1 VLDWVFRGDAVDDG
15 DLGLAV
21 RKVRQYERL
30 SPSGKPEVVRGYQ
43 AQHHWWGQPRS
54 WWIPHPDWERGQ
66 QEWITAGEKGWARTG
81 KENWARGEA
90 AAREAEHGAG
100 GARGT
105 PAGSTGKE
113 ASRAGLN
120 TERTAEKAEH
130 GTAKPVTVPRTAH
143 GGATPRPQLPEHGYL
158 RPDPARLERTRGTY
172 KRPQDHPFF
181 KKNPLSAE
189 NVRNRYGEATEAEKH
204 QGMRW
209 YEDMHR
215 LAWALGGGDAARGAG
230 VLAALSPQTGWPIN
244 MFNAARYLA
253 EGRPEGKMQA
263 TGDMRKS
270 AERILA
276 GEHPNDVLKSPK
288 TNAFGVLGALGADHP
303 EDEHGRVVVDR
314 HAMSV
319 AAGKRLTKEDV
330 SGKGENATPIGDD
343 FFYEHVADM
352 YRHAARDISEQ
363 TGQEIA
369 PHQLQAI
376 TWLVQQRMNEAGDIR
391 EGKGKG
397 LRTNMRNAWNNW
409 GDYAREHGLRTELGT
424 TSLPPTPIT
433 RGEVAA
439 SGGLE
444 TGGGPSRPV
453 SAAEFH
459 DIATQGRQIL
469 DDSRGDSAPPEG
481 LVANW
486 ESLKAQ
492 AWAEVQLSW
501 GGMTIDARTGEPLP
515 QGADKF
521 ATTVKPP
528 GIETMSIPEGGTEA
542 QFDKAMDAAFQR
554 FEPLLERAGYHLG
567 IFHDDAT
574 HRIDFDPVFVSD
586 TQSQAEA
593 IGAYTHNVGG
603 SYHFASGNGYWPP
616 HIQGQ

>member
-1 VLDWVFRGDAVDDG
+1 VLDWVFREDDDE
-15 DLGLAV
+15 DLSLAV
-21 RKVRQYERL
+21 RQVRQYERK
-30 SPSGKPEVVRGYQ
+30 SPAGKPEVVRGYQ
-43 AQHHWWGQPRS
+43 AQHAWWTKPRT

-81 KENWARGEA
+81 KENWAKGEA
-90 AAREAEHGAG
+90 AADSARAARDTQRTAERAQHGTGKAPRGGAETAKGAERAEHGG
-100 GARGT
+100 DN
-105 PAGSTGKE
+105 P
-113 ASRAGLN
+113 
-120 TERTAEKAEH
+120 
-130 GTAKPVTVPRTAH
+130 VPR
-143 GGATPRPQLPEHGYL
+143 GAAPRPQLPEHGYL
-158 RPDPARLERTRGTY
+158 RPDPSRLERTRGTY

-189 NVRNRYGEATEAEKH
+189 NVKNRYGEATEAEKH

-215 LAWALGGGDAARGAG
+215 LAWALGGGDAVKGAG
-230 VLAALSPQTGWPIN
+230 VLSALSPQTGWPIN

-263 TGDMRKS
+263 TGDMRKN

-276 GEHPNDVLKSPK
+276 GEHPNDVLKTPK

-319 AAGKRLTKEDV
+319 AAGKRLLKEDV
-330 SGKGENATPIGDD
+330 SGKGENASPIGDD

-397 LRTNMRNAWNNW
+397 VRTGMRNAWLSW

-433 RGEVAA
+433 EAEARGD
-439 SGGLE
+439 
-444 TGGGPSRPV
+444 SRGI
-453 SAAEFH
+453 SAAEWH

-469 DDSRGDSAPPEG
+469 DDARGDNAPPEG

-486 ESLKAQ
+486 ESLKQQ
-492 AWAEVQLSW
+492 AWAEVQQSW

-515 QGADKF
+515 EGADKF
-521 ATTVKPP
+521 ATSAKPP
-528 GIETMSIPEGGTEA
+528 GIETMSIPEGSTEA

-554 FEPLLERAGYHLG
+554 FEPLLERGGYHLG
-567 IFHDDAT
+567 IFHDDAH
-574 HRIDFDPVFVSD
+574 HRIDFDPVFVSG
-586 TQSQAEA
+586 SQDQANA
-593 IGAYTHNVGG
+593 IAAYTHNIGG
-603 SYHFASGNGYWPP
+603 SFRFSDGLGYFPP
-616 HIQGQ
+616 HIKAQ

>member
-1 VLDWVFRGDAVDDG
+1 MVREDDVE
-15 DLGLAV
+15 LAT
-21 RKVRQYERL
+21 RHVRQYTRH
-30 SPSGKPEVVRGYQ
+30 SPTGKPEVVRSYQ
-43 AQHHWWGQPRS
+43 AQHHWWGQPQQ
-54 WWIPHPDWERGQ
+54 WWIPHPDWIRGQ
-66 QEWITAGEKGWARTG
+66 QEWVTAGEKGWAEKG
-81 KENWARGEA
+81 KENWAKGEA
-90 AAREAEHGAG
+90 AAREAQHGAG
-100 GARGT
+100 GARNV
-105 PAGSTGKE
+105 PSKTGKD
-113 ASRAGLN
+113 ASRGSLD
-120 TERTAEKAEH
+120 TTRTAEKAEH
-130 GTAKPVTVPRTAH
+130 GTAKQGPK
-143 GGATPRPQLPEHGYL
+143 GASPRPQLPEHGYL
-158 RPDPARLERTRGTY
+158 RPDPARLERKPRKGSY
-172 KRPQDHPFF
+172 SRPQDHPFF
-181 KKNPLSAE
+181 KKNPLSAD
-189 NVRNRYGEATEAEKH
+189 NIVRAFDESTQAEKH

-215 LAWALGGGDAARGAG
+215 LAWALGGGDAAKGAG
-230 VLAALSPQTGWPIN
+230 VLAALSPQTGWPVN

-253 EGRPEGKMQA
+253 HGQVEGKMQA
-263 TGDMRKS
+263 TGEMRKS

-303 EDEHGRVVVDR
+303 EDELGRVVVDR

-319 AAGKRLTKEDV
+319 AAGKRLMKEDV
-330 SGKGENATPIGDD
+330 SGKGENASPIGDS

-352 YRHAARDISEQ
+352 YREAARAVSEREG
-363 TGQEIA
+363 TEIA

-376 TWLVQQRMNEAGDIR
+376 TWLRQQRFNEAKDLR

-397 LRTNMRNAWNNW
+397 LRTNMRNAWQNW
-409 GDYAREHGLRTELGT
+409 ADYAREHGLRTELGT

-433 RGEVAA
+433 ESEARGN
-439 SGGLE
+439 
-444 TGGGPSRPV
+444 SRAV

-486 ESLKAQ
+486 ESLKQQ
-492 AWAEVQLSW
+492 AWAEVQQSW
-501 GGMTIDARTGEPLP
+501 GGMTIDARTGEALP

-528 GIETMSIPEGGTEA
+528 GIETMSIPEGATEA
-542 QFDKAMDAAFQR
+542 QFDKAMDAAFER

-567 IFHDDAT
+567 IFRDDDT

-586 TQSQAEA
+586 TQAHAEA
-593 IGAYTHNVGG
+593 VGAYSHNIGG
-603 SYHFASGNGYWPP
+603 SYRFSDGNGYFPP
-616 HIQGQ
+616 HIKGQA

>member
-1 VLDWVFRGDAVDDG
+1 VFREDDE
-15 DLGLAV
+15 LGLAV
-21 RKVRQYERL
+21 RQVRQYTRT

-43 AQHHWWGQPRS
+43 AQHHWWGQPRN
-54 WWIPHPDWERGQ
+54 WWIPHPDWIRGQ
-66 QEWITAGEKGWARTG
+66 QEWVTAGEKGWARTG
-81 KENWARGEA
+81 KENWAKGQA

-100 GARGT
+100 QARNV
-105 PAGSTGKE
+105 PVSTGKE

-120 TERTAEKAEH
+120 TTKTAEKAEH
-130 GTAKPVTVPRTAH
+130 GGAKPVPVPKAAH
-143 GGATPRPQLPEHGYL
+143 GGATARPQLPEHGYL
-158 RPDPARLERTRGTY
+158 RPDPARLHTEKGTY
-172 KRPQDHPFF
+172 KKPEEHPFF
-181 KKNPLSAE
+181 RKNPLSAE
-189 NVRNRYGEATEAEKH
+189 NVRSRFNEATEAEKH

-215 LAWALGGGDAARGAG
+215 LAWALGGGDAAKGAG
-230 VLAALSPQTGWPIN
+230 VLSALSPQAGWPIN

-263 TGDMRKS
+263 TGDMRKN

-319 AAGKRLTKEDV
+319 AAGKRLMKEDV
-330 SGKGENATPIGDD
+330 SGKGENATPIGNDR
-343 FFYEHVADM
+343 FYEHVADM
-352 YRHAARDISEQ
+352 YRHAARDISEE

-376 TWLVQQRMNEAGDIR
+376 TWLVQQRMNEAGDVAQ
-391 EGKGKG
+391 GKGKG
-397 LRTNMRNAWNNW
+397 LRSGMRNAWGNW
-409 GDYAREHGLRTELGT
+409 ADYAREHGLRTELGT

-433 RGEVAA
+433 EAEARGN
-439 SGGLE
+439 
-444 TGGGPSRPV
+444 SRGV
-453 SAAEFH
+453 SAAEWH

-469 DDSRGDSAPPEG
+469 EDSRGDSAPPEG

-492 AWAEVQLSW
+492 AWAAVQLSW
-501 GGMTIDARTGEPLP
+501 GGMTIDARTGEALP
-515 QGADKF
+515 EGADKF
-521 ATTVKPP
+521 ATSVKPP
-528 GIETMSIPEGGTEA
+528 GIETMSVPENATEA
-542 QFDKAMDAAFQR
+542 QFEKAMDAAFQR

-567 IFHDDAT
+567 IFHDDAH

-593 IGAYTHNVGG
+593 IGAYTHNIGG
-603 SYHFASGNGYWPP
+603 SFRFSDGNGYWPP
-616 HIQGQ
+616 HIKGQ